1 MTDLC
6 HLPAYELV
14 PLTSSR
20 AVSCRDVVEAYGLP
34 VVIKDVM
41 KVAALVAAGGAALS

>member
-20 AVSCRDVVEAYGLP
+20 AVSCRDVVEAHLARIDAVNP
-34 VVIKDVM
+34 
-41 KVAALVAAGGAALS
+41 ALNALVEAAVP